1 MNRILACL
9 ALALL
14 LVGTVGCPSNTDDDD
29 SVSNDDDSV
38 ADDDDSGGDDDDSGG
53 DDDDSVADDDDS
65 AGDDDDSAGDDDDS
79 AGPVDGDGDGV
90 TDDLD
95 CDDADPNNYPG
106 NTEVCDGQ
114 DNDCDSGTFAD
125 PDGEV
130 DGDGDGS
137 LSCDDCNDADGTNF
151 PGNPEICDGQDN
163 DCDLGNVFP
172 GEMMDGDS
180 DGSLACADCDD
191 ADPDNFPGNAEICDE
206 ADNDCDATNA
216 FPGEDTDVDADGV
229 VTCLDCDDA
238 DTNNFPGNTEVCD
251 GADNDCDSTTFAT
264 GEDSDGDSDGVIACL
279 DCDDAD
285 ANNYPGNTEVCDGQD
300 NDCIPVTWA
309 ADEDTDGDS
318 DGSVTCLDCDDA
330 DGANAPGG
338 TEICDGQDND
348 CDATTVFAGEDTDG
362 DSDGSIACA
371 DCDDADGANTPGATE
386 LCDGQDNDCDAT
398 TVFAGEDTDGD
409 SDGSIACADCDDADA
424 ANAPGGTEVC
434 DGQDNDCDATTVFAG
449 EDTDGD
455 SDGAVACLDC
465 DDADGA
471 NYPGNAELCDEQ
483 DNDCNGFADFPIGG
497 ATWSHVNSGTL
508 NNSDFTKGN
517 VFTATTAATVTEWG
531 FDLAADGTSEVT
543 LTIGEGTSTNGPFN
557 IISTVALGAVPAG
570 RQIHSTGAISV
581 PLTVGNTYFFGATWL
596 GGGDATNYY
605 SSVGS
610 DPAWGAF
617 NEGAWNNSGAVPT
630 GSWSP
635 NNGIN
640 LSSGY
645 AMEITAA
652 EAGSDLELADGD
664 VDTSAV
670 CLDCDDADPN
680 NFPGNPEVCD
690 GADNDCDATTVFTG
704 EDTDGDSDGSITCL
718 DCDDA
723 DGDNYPGNSE
733 VCDGADNDCDSTTVF
748 TGEDTDADS
757 DGSIACA
764 DCDDAEPA
772 AYPGNPE
779 ICDAIDN
786 DCDATTFASF
796 EDIDGDS
803 DGAPLCL
810 DCDDEDGA
818 NAPGFDEV
826 CDGQDNDCDGNAV
839 DSFSFQANVGG
850 TSTTGSAWH
859 RGFLF
864 LADQPTTLATVEG
877 YIGGAAGQVVSW
889 AVYEGT
895 DPNATSSF
903 TLMGSNTTTL
913 ADTNTEWKTSGDF
926 NLVLTPGNYYIA
938 GWWTDT
944 AMTWATGNGI
954 TFPETAGAITLQAG
968 TYSNNESAPQADA
981 SGVLVNSGGGY
992 DSIGFTFLGE
1002 DVDADADLA
1011 FACAD
1016 CDESDAANFP
1026 GNPEVCDGSDNDCD
1040 ATTIFTG
1047 EDVNL
1052 DSDVDIACADCDDN
1066 DPAVNS
1072 AATET
1077 CDDVDNNC
1085 NGAVDLTVGFLDS
1098 APGTQ
1103 IGPNANTVTTDTI
1116 TVPLG
1121 GEIEDL
1127 DLFLDLSHSWNSD
1140 IELTLTSPSG
1150 TVADLFT
1157 DVGGSGD
1164 DMDIELDD
1172 ESSNTLPTS
1181 STSLSGDY
1189 QPENDPLSIF
1199 DGEPAA
1205 GVWTLDV
1212 LDDAGGDQGTLNSW
1226 GLEFNAVDRGATAGC
1241 AALSCLDILNEDPSA
1256 ADGTYWIDGY
1266 STGTAAQH
1274 VCDMTNGGWTE
1285 VFHNDFDTVGPDA
1298 GWSAGAVLSCGDN
1311 VLQGDF
1317 INVSRL
1323 EITVD
1328 TSAIE
1333 HTEARIE
1340 TEYWAIDS
1348 WDTENAWIDIDGSNL
1363 WAETYTHGNFAG
1375 GNVCSNGG
1383 WPEETTLIDQSI
1395 SHTATSLFY
1404 SAGAQLSSPG
1414 SDESFGIDD
1423 VVVWIR

>member
-1 MNRILACL
+1 MARTLLLPFLL
-9 ALALL
+9 ALALGL
-14 LVGTVGCPSNTDDDD
+14 GGCPSSPDDDDATSDDDD
-29 SVSNDDDSV
+29 SVAVDDDDATSDDDDSAGDDDDAV
-38 ADDDDSGGDDDDSGG
+38 DDDDATSDDDDSAGDDDDAADDDDSAG
-53 DDDDSVADDDDS
+53 DDDDSVGDDDDS

-79 AGPVDGDGDGV
+79 APVDADGDGSPEGIDCDDADPTIYPGATELCDGV
-90 TDDLD
+90 DNDCDSATMVAGENVDVDADGVIGCLD
-95 CDDADPNNYPG
+95 CDDAD
-106 NTEVCDGQ
+106 
-114 DNDCDSGTFAD
+114 SG
-125 PDGEV
+125 
-130 DGDGDGS
+130 
-137 LSCDDCNDADGTNF
+137 NF
-151 PGNPEICDGQDN
+151 PGNT
-163 DCDLGNVFP
+163 
-172 GEMMDGDS
+172 
-180 DGSLACADCDD
+180 
-191 ADPDNFPGNAEICDE
+191 EICDE
-206 ADNDCDATNA
+206 ADNDCIPATWA
-216 FPGEDTDVDADGV
+216 PGEDTDVDGDGAI
-229 VTCLDCDDA
+229 TCLDCDDGDA
-238 DTNNFPGNTEVCD
+238 ANLPGNVE
-251 GADNDCDSTTFAT
+251 
-264 GEDSDGDSDGVIACL
+264 I
-279 DCDDAD
+279 
-285 ANNYPGNTEVCDGQD
+285 CDGQD

-690 GADNDCDATTVFTG
+690 GADNDCDATTVFSG
-704 EDTDGDSDGSITCL
+704 EDTDGDSDSVITCL